1 MARPGGRRAKPNL
14 ENLRGWPAPFRYG
27 MVGAVGFGGHMR
39 FWLVLAAVF
48 LPLATVAQPNPP
60 PTPPPLG
67 VRQAAPDRTTQ
78 QQLDLPGGSL
88 PFRAVVT
95 THRLSA
101 GTTPEAD
108 IVTTAFLLDV
118 PLTGRPVTFVVNG
131 GPGSASAWLN
141 LLALGPWRVRLPQD
155 GVLPP
160 SLDPTLIVNEQ
171 TWLPFTDL
179 VFIDPPGT
187 GYSELVAT
195 TDGVRQKY
203 YSTGG
208 DIDAL
213 ATVIRRW
220 SEANGRLASP
230 KLLVGESYGGFR
242 GPRLARRLA
251 ESEGVALRGLMLISP
266 VLDFNGWDSDWQPY
280 AWATRIPAM
289 AAANRHATERDT
301 EAEAYAS
308 GPYIADFMRGP
319 GDAAAVA
326 RMVERMTALTGL
338 DPALVTRRG
347 GRIDWWTIQREYERG
362 RVASAYDLTITGIDP
377 SPTAQ
382 SVRVPDAVVDALKAP
397 VSAAA
402 ASLYAEKLN
411 WRAEGAPAPRYEILN
426 NAVFSAWTYG
436 GRQGAA
442 ESVGALQAALAF
454 DPAFQ
459 VEIVHGLYDLVT
471 PYFGSKLILDQLA
484 PALASR
490 ATLLALP
497 GGHMFYIND
506 ASRALL
512 QTEGAAMVARAIQ

>member
-1 MARPGGRRAKPNL
+1 
-14 ENLRGWPAPFRYG
+14 
-27 MVGAVGFGGHMR
+27 MR
-39 FWLVLAAVF
+39 FRLVIAAVL
-48 LPLATVAQPNPP
+48 LPLAAGAQPMPSPAAAPP
-60 PTPPPLG
+60 PAPSTPAIRPPP
-67 VRQAAPDRTTQ
+67 PDRTTQ
-78 QQLDLPGGSL
+78 QQLDLADRSL

-108 IVTTAFLLDV
+108 IVTTAFLLDNV
-118 PLTGRPVTFVVNG
+118 PLTGRAVTFVVNG

-141 LLALGPWRVRLPQD
+141 VLALGPWRVRLPQD

-160 SLDPTLIVNEQ
+160 SLDPTLIANEQ
-171 TWLPFTDL
+171 TWLGFTDL
-179 VFIDPPGT
+179 VFLDPPGT
-187 GYSELVAT
+187 GYSQLLAT
-195 TDGVRQKY
+195 TDGVRKKY
-203 YSTGG
+203 WSTGG

-220 SEANGRLASP
+220 LEANGRLASP

-251 ESEGVALRGLMLISP
+251 DKEGVALRGLMLVSP
-266 VLDFNGWDSDWQPY
+266 VLDFNGWDSEWQPY
-280 AWATRIPAM
+280 TWATRIPSM
-289 AAANRHATERDT
+289 AAANRHATERDMD
-301 EAEAYAS
+301 AEAYAS

-319 GDAAAVA
+319 GDAEAVA
-326 RMVERMTALTGL
+326 RMAERMTALTGL
-338 DPALVTRRG
+338 DAALVARRG
-347 GRIDWWTIQREYERG
+347 GRIDTGTIQRERERG
-362 RVASAYDLTITGIDP
+362 RVGSAYDLTITGIDP

-382 SVRVPDAVVDALKAP
+382 YVRVPDAVVDALKVP

-402 ASLYAEKLN
+402 VSLYADKLN

-426 NAVFSAWTYG
+426 DAVFSDWSYG

-442 ESVGALQAALAF
+442 DSVGALRTALGF
-454 DPAFQ
+454 DPALR

-471 PYFGSKLILDQLA
+471 PYFTSKLILDQLA

-497 GGHMFYIND
+497 GGHMFYTND
-506 ASRALL
+506 ASRARL
-512 QTEGAAMVARAIQ
+512 QTEGAAMVAKAIE